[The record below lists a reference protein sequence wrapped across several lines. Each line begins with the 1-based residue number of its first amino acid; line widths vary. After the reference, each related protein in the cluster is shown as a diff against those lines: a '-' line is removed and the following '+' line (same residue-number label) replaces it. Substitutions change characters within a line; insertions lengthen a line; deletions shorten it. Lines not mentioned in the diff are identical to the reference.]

1 MRDGDETRSGFL
13 RDAFLAACLLWASV
27 SPTRA
32 HDERLILIDHV
43 RKARWVGTPEQ
54 LIDWRAQDMEFMERW
69 FIEPVR

>member
-1 MRDGDETRSGFL
+1 MR
-13 RDAFLAACLLWASV
+13 RDQAFYVMPFLAACLLWASV
-27 SPTRA
+27 SPTPA

>member
-1 MRDGDETRSGFL
+1 MR
-13 RDAFLAACLLWASV
+13 RDQAFYAMPFLAACLLWASV
-27 SPTRA
+27 SPTLA
-32 HDERLILIDHV
+32 HNERLILIDHV

>member
-1 MRDGDETRSGFL
+1 MAMR
-13 RDAFLAACLLWASV
+13 RDQAFYAMPFLAACLLSASV